1 MLSQFVP
8 MRMPR
13 ISWQRE
19 LPPVIA
25 VAGLAAD
32 YLSPPALWTML
43 LPFGCVVLLLA
54 MRKWVHAAAVFL
66 LCSWVL
72 IPTAARTAVAF
83 EAASGT
89 PRLYVLPDAALPSLD
104 EAVDDPLVPG
114 EVRFRLL
121 PIGRGHVINPHWVLA
136 DVIATFADYHNEMV
150 IDRALAEA
158 NDHLSE

>member
-1 MLSQFVP
+1 

-13 ISWQRE
+13 TSWQRE
-19 LPPVIA
+19 LPPIIA

-72 IPTAARTAVAF
+72 
-83 EAASGT
+83 
-89 PRLYVLPDAALPSLD
+89 D
-104 EAVDDPLVPG
+104 EAVEDLRVPG
-114 EVRFRLL
+114 AVRFRLL
-121 PIGRGHVINPHWVLA
+121 PIGPGHLINPHWVLA
-136 DVIATFADYHNEMV
+136 DVIATFADYHNELV
-150 IDRALAEA
+150 IDRALGEA
-158 NDHLSE
+158 SDHLDE

>member
-1 MLSQFVP
+1 L
-8 MRMPR
+8 PR
-13 ISWQRE
+13 ISWRRE

-43 LPFGCVVLLLA
+43 LPFGCVMLLLA

-89 PRLYVLPDAALPSLD
+89 PRLYVLPDASLPSLD
-104 EAVDDPLVPG
+104 EAVDEAVGEAVGDPRVPS
-114 EVRFRLL
+114 EVRFRML
-121 PIGRGHVINPHWVLA
+121 PIGSGHVINPRWVLA

-150 IDRALAEA
+150 IARARADA
-158 NDHLSE
+158 NAHLNE

>member
-1 MLSQFVP
+1 

-13 ISWQRE
+13 TSWQRE
-19 LPPVIA
+19 LPPIIA

-72 IPTAARTAVAF
+72 IPTAARAAVAL
-83 EAASGT
+83 EGAGGT
-89 PRLYVLPDAALPSLD
+89 PRLYVLPDATLPSLD
-104 EAVDDPLVPG
+104 EAVDDLRVPG
-114 EVRFRLL
+114 AVRFRLL
-121 PIGRGHVINPHWVLA
+121 PIGPGHLINPHWVLA
-136 DVIATFADYHNEMV
+136 DVIATFADYHNELV
-150 IDRALAEA
+150 IDRALGEA
-158 NDHLSE
+158 SDHLDE